1 MSNPTDEALAGM
13 SKTGRAPMGKEG
25 VKFSS
30 PSASPA
36 SGTLVPKKNVAAGD
50 PTGAGTKAN
59 RVNEAGAPG
68 GERKGAA
75 YSIKA
80 TYMKQTD
87 PAAGLTQANGRIVSP
102 AIVRSVDSFA
112 EGNGTS
118 Y

>member
-13 SKTGRAPMGKEG
+13 SGNGRTPMGKDG
-25 VKFSS
+25 LSFTS

-36 SGTLVPKKNVAAGD
+36 SGTMVPKKNAAAGD

-59 RVNEAGAPG
+59 RANQPYA

-80 TYMKQTD
+80 RYTKATD

-102 AIVRSVDSFA
+102 AVVRSAGSFA
-112 EGNGTS
+112 EGNSTS

>member
-36 SGTLVPKKNVAAGD
+36 AGTLVPKKNAAAGD
-50 PTGAGTKAN
+50 PTGAGTKVN
-59 RVNEAGAPG
+59 RTNQPYT

-80 TYMKQTD
+80 SYMKATD

-102 AIVRSVDSFA
+102 AVVRSADSFA